1 MSEFEGWRTLWA
13 FFDRKERKGRKG
25 RKEKTFFFL
34 AYFAPLA
41 FFAIKFPSQSAQV
54 PR

>member
-1 MSEFEGWRTLWA
+1 MSAFGGWRCLRA
-13 FFDRKERKGRKG
+13 FFDRKERKG

-34 AYFAPLA
+34 AYFAPFA
-41 FFAIKFPSQSAQV
+41 FFAIKFPSRPAQV